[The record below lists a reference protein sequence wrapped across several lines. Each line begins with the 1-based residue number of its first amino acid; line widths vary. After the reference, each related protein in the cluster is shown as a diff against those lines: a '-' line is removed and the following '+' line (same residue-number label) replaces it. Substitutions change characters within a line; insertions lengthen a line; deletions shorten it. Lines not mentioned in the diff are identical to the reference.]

1 MSLTLGYKIP
11 GSSRG
16 GVFTVPDD
24 CHGLVAD
31 SEVNCIAGGLRSSGK
46 EPSWQA
52 VRGAV
57 LKLARSRRI
66 KKNKEIQHDS

>member
-1 MSLTLGYKIP
+1 MSITLGYKIP

-31 SEVNCIAGGLRSSGK
+31 SEVNCIASGLRGSGK

-57 LKLARSRRI
+57 LKLTRSRRT
-66 KKNKEIQHDS
+66 KKTRKYT